1 MNTWS
6 ILCLIWTLAA
16 YYMARVVYVRYRKS
30 WLNPAIT
37 VPVVTL
43 SLMIIFNISY
53 DTYWKDTAWIVQ
65 LLAPATVAF
74 AIPIYEYRRLIR
86 QHALALTASIT
97 VGMVVG
103 VLSIYLFTGLIHFDK
118 SLTYSLMARS
128 ISTPFALDLS
138 EKIHGSSSLVSLFIL
153 IQGWWGWFLGVWF
166 LLFFVFASLLPI
178 EMEFVI
184 D

>member
-1 MNTWS
+1 MNVWS

-16 YYMARVVYVRYRKS
+16 YYMAKVIYVRYRKS

-37 VPVVTL
+37 VPVITL

-103 VLSIYLFTGLIHFDK
+103 VLSIYLFTGLFHFDK
-118 SLTYSLMARS
+118 TLTYSLMAS
-128 ISTPFALDLS
+128 NT
-138 EKIHGSSSLVSLFIL
+138 SSLVYKSLTPAKYNQPSSVQI
-153 IQGWWGWFLGVWF
+153 
-166 LLFFVFASLLPI
+166 
-178 EMEFVI
+178 
-184 D
+184 